1 MSPARKKGTDD
12 AASTTTCP
20 WCSATVPVEA
30 ATCPN
35 CGATLR
41 DAVDGDILGVTQVD
55 IAATTRIARMAKPG
69 RLATWLGAESTADNA
84 ELEGHLEEPSEEVR
98 KEMLRL
104 ELAALDAELEAQ
116 RAAEEANR
124 RLLLLENGEPVVEGG
139 DGSAP
144 PADALGASDV
154 RDAVDAA
161 SAADAPEA
169 PGSGAAAPSGETKPS

>member
-20 WCSATVPVEA
+20 WCSTTVPVEA
-30 ATCPN
+30 VTCPN

-84 ELEGHLEEPSEEVR
+84 ELEGHIEEPSEEVR

-116 RAAEEANR
+116 RAAAEANS
-124 RLLLLENGEPVVEGG
+124 LLSRLENGDAAVDAG
-139 DGSAP
+139 DGSAAP
-144 PADALGASDV
+144 DAASASDV
-154 RDAVDAA
+154 GDTSDAA
-161 SAADAPEA
+161 SAADT
-169 PGSGAAAPSGETKPS
+169 APSGETKPS